1 MPDFKFAPRA
11 NGALRIAAGI
21 LALVLASCSTTPTVP
36 PAGEVPAGDSA
47 NRVASNWWTEFKDP
61 KLEALVA
68 EALAANLDLR
78 AAAARVDEAGALLRA
93 ARSGLYPSLD
103 LDASAG
109 RQRLSQVG
117 SQPLTGIDPVSNNYN
132 VGLRASYEVDLWGRI
147 RSGAN
152 AAGQTLAATEYDREA
167 IRIAVAAE
175 TARGYFSLVSAD
187 AELAVLRDTLATREE
202 SVRLQTDRYQA
213 GVVGEFELRSAEAE
227 RASVAADVATA
238 TRVQKTI
245 EAALAVLLG
254 RSPRAVY
261 APAVDRSEVARAAA
275 VVPEVPAGLPSDL
288 LAQRPDIR
296 RSEAQLRASDFR
308 VSEARSYYFPSL
320 VLTGTYGSESAQL
333 GNLFSGPAAV
343 WSLAASLAQPIISA
357 GRIQAQ
363 VEAAEARRE
372 QAIVGYQQTVQVAF
386 REAHDAFVA
395 HRTAREV
402 FIAQSER
409 RDRLAQALELAQLRY
424 QSGYSPYIE
433 VLDAQRTLLRAETD
447 RVIAARNLR
456 IAIVDINKSLGGGW
470 QYEQL
475 ASAR

>member
-1 MPDFKFAPRA
+1 MPDLDFAPR
-11 NGALRIAAGI
+11 NHRALRVAAAA
-21 LALVLASCSTTPTVP
+21 LALALASCSTAPIVP
-36 PAGEVPAGDSA
+36 PVGELPAGDSTI
-47 NRVASNWWTEFKDP
+47 RITSNWWTEFKDP
-61 KLEALVA
+61 KLDALVA

-93 ARSGLYPSLD
+93 ARSGLYPNVD
-103 LDASAG
+103 LAASAG
-109 RQRLSQVG
+109 RQRQSQVG

-152 AAGQTLAATEYDREA
+152 AAGETLAATEFDREA

-202 SVRLQTDRYQA
+202 SVQLQLDRYQA
-213 GVVGEFELRSAEAE
+213 GVASEFELRSAEAE
-227 RASVAADVATA
+227 RASVTADVATA

-245 EAALAVLLG
+245 ESALAVLLG

-261 APAVDRSEVARAAA
+261 TPAVDRSEVARAAA
-275 VVPEVPAGLPSDL
+275 IVPEVPAGLPSDL

-333 GNLFSGPAAV
+333 GNLFTGPAAV
-343 WSLAASLAQPIISA
+343 WSLAASLTQPIFSA
-357 GRIQAQ
+357 GLIQAQ
-363 VEAAEARRE
+363 VEATEARRE

-402 FIAQSER
+402 FVAQTER

-424 QSGYSPYIE
+424 QAGYSPYVE
-433 VLDAQRTLLRAETD
+433 VLDSQRTLLRAETD
-447 RVIAARNLR
+447 RIIAARNLR
-456 IAIVDINKSLGGGW
+456 TSIVDINKSLGGGW
-470 QYEQL
+470 QFDQV
-475 ASAR
+475 AAAR